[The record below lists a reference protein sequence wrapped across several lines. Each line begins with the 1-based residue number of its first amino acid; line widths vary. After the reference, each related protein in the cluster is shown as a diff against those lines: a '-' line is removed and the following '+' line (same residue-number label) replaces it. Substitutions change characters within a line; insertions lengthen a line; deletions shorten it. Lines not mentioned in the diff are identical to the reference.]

1 MITVLRFVG
10 LNVSTYYSLRRPKK
24 HSKDGARRPGRKV
37 PGYSISRQGEV
48 VNDDT
53 VKTMLLELIEGDGYP
68 YGYRKLTVELQEDKN
83 LIINHKKVYR
93 LCKELRI
100 LRPQRVL
107 KPYRPGQIGHKR
119 KATDSNE
126 HWEIDLKYG
135 YIKGIS
141 QFFYQISIIDIFDRS
156 IVESHIGLSAKAK
169 DAARIVKL
177 ATEKRGVEPGRL
189 VIRSDNGP
197 QFKAKA
203 FTEALHEL
211 KITHERIP
219 VNSPNLNAYIESFHS
234 ILEDECYSRHEFE
247 TFQEAYEEVNNYLD
261 YYNNRRRHGSIGYQA
276 PAIYYQK
283 HAKGTSHS
291 VYAAKA
297 A

>member
-1 MITVLRFVG
+1 
-10 LNVSTYYSLRRPKK
+10 
-24 HSKDGARRPGRKV
+24 
-37 PGYSISRQGEV
+37 
-48 VNDDT
+48 
-53 VKTMLLELIEGDGYP
+53 MLLELIEGDGYP
-68 YGYRKLTVELQEDKN
+68 YGYRKLTVELQEEQN

-93 LCKELRI
+93 LCRELGI

-107 KPYRPGQIGHKR
+107 KPYRPGRIGHKR
-119 KATDSNE
+119 KATGPNE

-135 YIKGIS
+135 YIKGIR
-141 QFFYQISIIDIFDRS
+141 QFFYQVSIIDIFDRT

-169 DAARIVKL
+169 DAARIVQI
-177 ATEKRGVEPGRL
+177 AVEKRGVKPGQL
-189 VIRSDNGP
+189 VVRSDNGP
-197 QFKAKA
+197 QFRAKA
-203 FTEALHEL
+203 FTEALHKLE
-211 KITHERIP
+211 IIHERIP

-261 YYNNRRRHGSIGYQA
+261 YYNNRRRHGSIGCQA
-276 PAIYYQK
+276 PAVYYRK
-283 HAKGTSHS
+283 HQIAKECS

>member
-1 MITVLRFVG
+1 MRFVG
-10 LNVSTYYSLRRPKK
+10 LSVSTYYELRKPRERTKETTGK
-24 HSKDGARRPGRKV
+24 RAGRRI
-37 PGYSISRQGEV
+37 PGYSLNLQGEV
-48 VNDDT
+48 IDDDT
-53 VKTMLLELIEGDGYP
+53 IKTMLLKLIEGDGYP
-68 YGYRKLTVELQEDKN
+68 YGYRKLTVELQEEKE

-93 LCKELRI
+93 LCKELGI

-107 KPYRPGQIGHKR
+107 KPGRPRQIGYKR
-119 KATDSNE
+119 TATRSDE

-135 YIKGIS
+135 YIKGIK
-141 QFFYQISIIDIFDRS
+141 QFFYQISIIDIFDRA

-169 DAARIVKL
+169 DAARIVQI
-177 ATEKRGVEPGRL
+177 AFEKRGLKPGQL
-189 VIRSDNGP
+189 IIRSDNGP

-203 FTEALHEL
+203 FTKALHEL
-211 KITHERIP
+211 GIIHERIP
-219 VNSPNLNAYIESFHS
+219 INSPNLNAYIESFHS

-247 TFQEAYEEVNNYLD
+247 SFQDAYEVVNNYLE

-283 HAKGTSHS
+283 HQKG